1 MSMINHIMAM
11 LLFAAIIAV
20 IVGIGLL
27 ALYAPVG
34 IGIVLGI
41 LAAVFLYD
49 LCLTIVRN
57 WL

>member
-1 MSMINHIMAM
+1 MINHIMAM

-27 ALYAPVG
+27 AFYAPVA

-41 LAAVFLYD
+41 IAAAFLYN
-49 LCLTIVRN
+49 LCLTVVRN
-57 WL
+57 

>member
-1 MSMINHIMAM
+1 MINHIMAM

-27 ALYAPVG
+27 AFYAPVA

-41 LAAVFLYD
+41 IAAVSLY
-49 LCLTIVRN
+49 LFCLEIVRK
-57 WL
+57 

>member
-1 MSMINHIMAM
+1 MINHIMAM